1 MRVKLLIGMD
11 IKEEDKI
18 IQEVTRQEYKEGFVT
33 EVGQDFIPK
42 GLNEDIIR
50 TISRLKEEPEWML
63 EFRLGA
69 FRKWQKMEMPEWGHL
84 DMPVIDFQDI
94 IYYAAPKKNSERPKE
109 IDPKLEETFEK
120 LGIPVREREALAGV
134 VAVDAVFDSV
144 SVATTFRASL
154 AEKGIIFC
162 SFSEAVKEH
171 PDLVRKY
178 LASVVPVGDNFF
190 AALNSAVFSDGS
202 FCYIPKGVK
211 CPMELSSYFRINAAG
226 TGQFERTLIVADEG
240 SQLSY
245 MEGCT
250 APMRD
255 ENQLHAAVVEI
266 VVEKD
271 ADVKYS
277 TVQNWYPG
285 DAQGRGGILNLVTK
299 RGICKGSGSHLSWTQ
314 VETGS
319 AITWKYPS
327 TILKGDYSSSEFYSV
342 AVTNNYQQADTGT
355 KMIHIGRGTKSRI
368 VSKGISAGH
377 SQNSYRGLVRMNAG
391 AAGARNYS
399 QCDSLLIGSQC
410 GAHTFPDIQSANPTA
425 IVEHEATTSKI
436 SDEQLFYCNQR
447 GLGPEDAVGLIVNGY
462 AHEVLS
468 RLPMEFAVEATKL
481 LQVSLEGSV
490 G

>member
-1 MRVKLLIGMD
+1 MD

-63 EFRLGA
+63 EFRLNA
-69 FRKWQKMEMPEWGHL
+69 FRKWQSMEMPQWGHL
-84 DMPVIDFQDI
+84 DMPEIDFQDI
-94 IYYAAPKKNSERPKE
+94 IYYAAPKKNADRPKE

-355 KMIHIGRGTKSRI
+355 KMIHLGRGTKSRI

-391 AAGARNYS
+391 ATGARNFS

>member
-1 MRVKLLIGMD
+1 MD

-63 EFRLGA
+63 EFRLNA
-69 FRKWQKMEMPEWGHL
+69 FRKWQSMEMPQWGHL
-84 DMPVIDFQDI
+84 DMPEIDFQDI
-94 IYYAAPKKNSERPKE
+94 IYYAAPKKNVDRPKE

-202 FCYIPKGVK
+202 FCYIPKGIK

-355 KMIHIGRGTKSRI
+355 KMIHLGRGTKSRI

-391 AAGARNYS
+391 ATGARNFS

>member
-1 MRVKLLIGMD
+1 MKLLIGMD

-33 EVGQDFIPK
+33 DVGQDFIPK

-202 FCYIPKGVK
+202 FCYIPKGVR

-377 SQNSYRGLVRMNAG
+377 SQNSYRGLVRMNTG

-399 QCDSLLIGSQC
+399 QCDSLLIGSLC

>member
-1 MRVKLLIGMD
+1 MD

-63 EFRLGA
+63 EFRLNA
-69 FRKWQKMEMPEWGHL
+69 FRKWQSMEMPQWGHL
-84 DMPVIDFQDI
+84 DMPEIDFQDI
-94 IYYAAPKKNSERPKE
+94 IYYAAPKKNADRPKE

-202 FCYIPKGVK
+202 FCYIPKGIK

-355 KMIHIGRGTKSRI
+355 KMIHLGRGTKSRI

-391 AAGARNYS
+391 ATGARNFS